1 MFRDSDCIEKYI
13 SNELYFILVICKE
26 SKENRFSP
34 EKTAE
39 RKRQALNYLQKMT
52 EKYQKWI

>member
-1 MFRDSDCIEKYI
+1 MFHDSDCSEKYI

-34 EKTAE
+34 DKNR
-39 RKRQALNYLQKMT
+39 RKKKAGFELFT
-52 EKYQKWI
+52 END